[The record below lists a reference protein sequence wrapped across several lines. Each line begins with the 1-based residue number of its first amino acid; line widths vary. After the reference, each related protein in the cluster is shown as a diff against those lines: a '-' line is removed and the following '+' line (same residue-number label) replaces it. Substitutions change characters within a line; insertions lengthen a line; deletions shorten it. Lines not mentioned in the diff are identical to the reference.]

1 MYKLKSNLMKT
12 KLLLLVAIV
21 LSFSFMINAQ
31 DMAENAVSVYHSE
44 VVFTTVEW
52 DKVISD
58 FGSIKKNKPVTAEF
72 IFKNVGNKPLII
84 SKVGASCGC
93 TATNYSNEPLLPGQS
108 SRIEATYNARSTG
121 AFTKTIT
128 VYSNDKA
135 GEKRLKIKGI
145 VVEN

>member
-1 MYKLKSNLMKT
+1 MKT
-12 KLLLLVAIV
+12 
-21 LSFSFMINAQ
+21 IN
-31 DMAENAVSVYHSE
+31 DLGN
-44 VVFTTVEW
+44 
-52 DKVISD
+52 
-58 FGSIKKNKPVTAEF
+58 IKQNKPVTTEF
-72 IFKNVGNKPLII
+72 IFKNTGDHPLII
-84 SKVGASCGC
+84 SRIIASCGC

-108 SRIEATYNARSTG
+108 SKIEATYNARSTG